1 MHKKNNFS
9 YCLSA
14 LSLLSTPTLAIN
26 EGIRYNGII
35 IDCPTEKNKSNKLTI
50 SDQGKVNID
59 IRAPDNNGV
68 SYNQYRRFNTNK
80 GVIVQL
86 NNDATQNK
94 NMLAKAAQSAK
105 LIINQV
111 NSNEKTNL
119 HGLLNIKGS
128 PAKVVIANPN
138 GITCDDCQ
146 FSNTTGVDLVAGKI
160 NYTNN
165 TLNYQTDKGKII
177 FTGLGIWGN
186 GNSSINEKN
195 KFLSKL
201 TVYAGNVRFNN
212 AAKVNV
218 AKQYYVVG
226 NVKTEIDGYNY
237 NNRKIS
243 GLTGD
248 KTKFVLVENSQIHAN
263 QLNIF
268 MSKNSYLNN
277 KGAIVV
283 DADKK
288 NIGNMSIKADHIAN
302 KNIIAAYGVIEDNK
316 HTIPSSINIT
326 AKHLV
331 NHQDAGIEASEGI
344 VTHETYKGTGDFN
357 KNIKQYFFKLN

>member
-1 MHKKNNFS
+1 M
-9 YCLSA
+9 A

-26 EGIRYNGII
+26 QGIKYNGII
-35 IDCPTEKNKSNKLTI
+35 INSTIEKNKLNKFTI
-50 SDQGKVNID
+50 SDQGEVNID
-59 IRAPDNNGV
+59 IKAPDNNGI

-86 NNDATQNK
+86 NNDANKNKNK
-94 NMLAKAAQSAK
+94 NMLTQGAQSAK
-105 LIINQV
+105 LIINQI
-111 NSNEKTNL
+111 NSSEKTNL

-128 PAKVVIANPN
+128 PAKVIIANPN

-146 FSNTTGVDLVAGKI
+146 FSNTNGVDLVAGKM

-165 TLNYQTDKGKII
+165 TINYQTDKGKII
-177 FTGLGIWGN
+177 FTGLRIWGN

-195 KFLSKL
+195 KFLSNL

-248 KTKFVLVENSQIHAN
+248 KITVVLAENSYIYAN
-263 QLNIF
+263 QLRIF
-268 MSKNSYLNN
+268 TSKNSYLNN
-277 KGAIVV
+277 KGTIGVV
-283 DADKK
+283 ANKAE
-288 NIGNMSIKADHIAN
+288 IGVISIKADNIYNKHIISAL
-302 KNIIAAYGVIEDNK
+302 GVIKDNQYI
-316 HTIPSSINIT
+316 IPS
-326 AKHLV
+326 
-331 NHQDAGIEASEGI
+331 
-344 VTHETYKGTGDFN
+344 FN
-357 KNIKQYFFKLN
+357 KYYY

>member
-9 YCLSA
+9 YCLLA

-26 EGIRYNGII
+26 QGIKYNGII
-35 IDCPTEKNKSNKLTI
+35 IDSTIEKNKLNKFTI
-50 SDQGKVNID
+50 SDQGEVNID
-59 IRAPDNNGV
+59 IKAPDNNGI

-86 NNDATQNK
+86 NNDANQNK
-94 NMLAKAAQSAK
+94 NMLAQGAQSAK
-105 LIINQV
+105 LIINQI
-111 NSNEKTNL
+111 NSSEKTNL
-119 HGLLNIKGS
+119 YGLLNIKGS
-128 PAKVVIANPN
+128 PAKVIIANPN

-146 FSNTTGVDLVAGKI
+146 FSNTTGVDLVAGKM

-165 TLNYQTDKGKII
+165 TINYQTDKGKII

-195 KFLSKL
+195 KFLSNL
-201 TVYAGNVRFNN
+201 TVYAGNVRFNS
-212 AAKVNV
+212 AAKVNA

-248 KTKFVLVENSQIHAN
+248 KSTFVLAKNSYIYAN
-263 QLNIF
+263 QLRIF
-268 MSKNSYLNN
+268 TSKNSYLNN
-277 KGAIVV
+277 KGTIGVV
-283 DADKK
+283 ANKAE
-288 NIGNMSIKADHIAN
+288 IGVISIKADNIAN
-302 KNIIAAYGVIEDNK
+302 KHIISALGTIKDNEY
-316 HTIPSSINIT
+316 TIPSSINIT
-326 AKHLV
+326 TKHLI
-331 NHQDAGIEASEGI
+331 NHQDAGIKASEGI
-344 VTHETYKGTGDFN
+344 VTLETYKGKGYFDE
-357 KNIKQYFFKLN
+357 NIKQKFYKLN